1 MDTKNKNVLT
11 KRTQIVPERNPEV
24 SFTSLAHHMN
34 LEWLL
39 EAFYSLRKTGA
50 AGVDGKTAEEY
61 GADLL
66 ENLRSTICS

>member
-11 KRTQIVPERNPEV
+11 KRTQIATNAERNPEV
-24 SFTSLAHHMN
+24 SFTSLAHHMT

-50 AGVDGKTAEEY
+50 AGVDRMHGRAAK
-61 GADLL
+61 
-66 ENLRSTICS
+66 R